1 MGVLAHEIWA
11 VIEPGLFA
19 ALFADIVHHFDA
31 GVHLAAH
38 IVSLAL
44 AVDGALIVHR
54 QGRVLLEVI
63 VHGIGVVIAARL
75 VAKAPH
81 NNRCVPADFVPLIQ
95 PHDAVH
101 IVAFPLGVVADG
113 VIGRRE
119 LHGERTVR
127 LQVIFV
133 YNINAKLV
141 RQFQQQWVRGIVRC
155 AHGVDV
161 EPLTDQHIT
170 LDIIG
175 GHGVA
180 IGRIGIVVVH
190 ALKFDFAAIE
200 QEHILLDFN
209 RAEADFL
216 FYAAGGGFIVNIVQ
230 CRDFGIPLGH
240 IKPRKHSLRRA
251 IPGRNGCCLLQ
262 AVALD
267 GKRHVNIRERLRG
280 KGQRVAIGLFLGF
293 GINVPQVRWLLGAQQ
308 HIAEDAVI
316 AEHILVF
323 QIGPIAPA
331 VYHNHQFVMPG
342 FQLSGQIK
350 LRRVVRTLGIADK
363 EPVYIQI
370 HAAGNA

>member
-1 MGVLAHEIWA
+1 M
-11 VIEPGLFA
+11 
-19 ALFADIVHHFDA
+19 
-31 GVHLAAH
+31 
-38 IVSLAL
+38 
-44 AVDGALIVHR
+44 
-54 QGRVLLEVI
+54 
-63 VHGIGVVIAARL
+63 
-75 VAKAPH
+75 
-81 NNRCVPADFVPLIQ
+81 
-95 PHDAVH
+95 
-101 IVAFPLGVVADG
+101 AFPLGVVADG
-113 VIGRRE
+113 VVGRRE

-180 IGRIGIVVVH
+180 VGRIGIVVVH
-190 ALKFDFAAIE
+190 AFKFDFAAIE

-262 AVALD
+262 AVAFD

-331 VYHNHQFVMPG
+331 VYHNHQLVMPG